1 MRHIRELLSQC
12 TGFEW
17 DAANLYKNW
26 IKHKVNY
33 REIEQTIINRPAVF
47 LEDSKH
53 SHREERFSALGRTD
67 VNRCQAWSLALS
79 VVFTIR
85 RDLIRP
91 ISARDMDIEIMG
103 DLRRNEIIL

>member
-1 MRHIRELLSQC
+1 MIYIRDLLATC

-17 DAANLYKNW
+17 DEGNIDKNW

-53 SHREERFSALGRTD
+53 SHREERFSALASVGARQD
-67 VNRCQAWSLALS
+67 RCEQMPS
-79 VVFTIR
+79 VVAGALGCVYHSR
-85 RDLIRP
+85 RPHSTDFG
-91 ISARDMDIEIMG
+91 SG
-103 DLRRNEIIL
+103 HGY